1 MADNKTK
8 NKGLSPMFRIIAA
21 VYILY
26 LSYDLIKDFAD
37 IPANQ
42 RWFFVI
48 TIVIFVAA
56 SIWFLLSAY
65 QDIKQQKA
73 LEDAEKAAEAAQP
86 DAKEELAELNDA
98 EEPEQD
104 IYPNEDKNTD
114 E

>member
-1 MADNKTK
+1 MAENKTK

-26 LSYDLIKDFAD
+26 LSYDLIKNFVN

-42 RWFFVI
+42 RWFFII
-48 TIVIFVAA
+48 TIVIFIAA

-86 DAKEELAELNDA
+86 NAQEELAELNDA
-98 EEPEQD
+98 EELGRD